1 MLKNIKKKFTT
12 KGVLAFILVVAL
24 LIIVADQ
31 NNKKSALQAEVDG
44 LIDIGATIE
53 NQNQTN
59 LTALETII
67 ASYEQEVAALKG
79 SVIEADGERVKAE
92 IEKARVINQLESAGL
107 ELAATT
113 GALNEALENPNCP
126 VEPTTA
132 TE

>member
-53 NQNQTN
+53 NQNLVN
-59 LTALETII
+59 ITALENVI
-67 ASYEQEVAALKG
+67 ASYEQEVVALQG
-79 SVIEADGERVKAE
+79 RIIQVDGDRVKAE
-92 IEKARVINQLESAGL
+92 IEIERVKNQLEAVSL
-107 ELAATT
+107 ELDANTA
-113 GALNEALENPNCP
+113 ALNTALENPNCP
-126 VEPTTA
+126 TPVA

>member
-12 KGVLAFILVVAL
+12 KGVPAFILVVAL

-53 NQNQTN
+53 NQNLVN
-59 LTALETII
+59 ITALENVI
-67 ASYEQEVAALKG
+67 ASYEQEVVALQG
-79 SVIEADGERVKAE
+79 RIVQVDGDRVKAE
-92 IEKARVINQLESAGL
+92 IEIERVKNQLEAVSL
-107 ELAATT
+107 ELDANTA
-113 GALNEALENPNCP
+113 ALNTALENPNCP
-126 VEPTTA
+126 TPVA